1 MERQKEAEKKLKL
14 NMLKMRTSF
23 HAHFQHFK
31 SFSRFHPEL
40 RMSTKCRCH
49 HRAYRLHTFAVHTR
63 HTNKTGKK
71 ELKKKKKYLHFIRC
85 NYSIWNAIRSAKK
98 KYKKI
103 TRI

>member
-1 MERQKEAEKKLKL
+1 
-14 NMLKMRTSF
+14 MLKMRTSF

-71 ELKKKKKYLHFIRC
+71 ELKKKKIFTFHSMQLFYLECHSKR
-85 NYSIWNAIRSAKK
+85 KK
-98 KYKKI
+98 KV
-103 TRI
+103 